1 MKVAKDEH
9 PNSKLHSWEDLRVLL
24 EISRQGSFQAAAE
37 RLNVATSTIA
47 RRVSLL
53 EQSLGRTLVQRT
65 SRGTRI
71 EPDAMGL
78 VNAAAVL
85 EQQLISI
92 GHSEDQTTGR
102 VRLSMGEGFVV
113 PATKLLANLQNSHPG
128 LRIEVIAESRLA
140 SIARREADIA
150 LRKAR
155 SKEAHLVQKK
165 LGIMHFGLFGS
176 RTYLKYYDQTR
187 SLSPHELV
195 KHQFVGYDES
205 GSDYP
210 QSRFLVDRGVTSCAF
225 RSNSDAALI
234 AAAEQGLGLI
244 LLGRAHGYPPPP
256 SLVPV
261 AYQGRLPE
269 VPLYLVWRS
278 ELSKTSRI
286 KLVAS
291 TLERALRKALSS
303 PK

>member
-1 MKVAKDEH
+1 M
-9 PNSKLHSWEDLRVLL
+9 LL
-24 EISRQGSFQAAAE
+24 EVARQGSFQAAAE

-65 SRGTRI
+65 ARGTRI
-71 EPDAMGL
+71 EPDAVGL
-78 VNAAAVL
+78 VDAATLL
-85 EQQLISI
+85 EQQLATL
-92 GHSEDQTTGR
+92 GHSEDTATGR
-102 VRLSMGEGFVV
+102 VRLSVGEGFVV
-113 PATKLLANLQNSHPG
+113 PVARLLANLQSAHPG

-165 LGIMHFGLFGS
+165 LGVMHFGLFGS
-176 RTYLKYYDQTR
+176 AQYLKACDPGKALT
-187 SLSPHELV
+187 PHDLA

-210 QSRFLVDRGVTSCAF
+210 QSQFLIARGVTTCAF

-244 LLGRAHGYPPPP
+244 LLAKARGYPPPP

-261 AYQGRLPE
+261 AYEGRLPE

-278 ELSKTSRI
+278 ELSKTPRI
-286 KLVAS
+286 KLVTSA
-291 TLERALRKALSS
+291 LEHALRVAFGSS
-303 PK
+303 SK